1 MAAVVTLKTER
12 VLLRDW
18 RDVDL
23 PLFAALNADPQVM
36 RHFPRTLSREES
48 DAGAARIRAALQEH
62 GWGLWAAEWEGAF
75 IGFVGLSRPRFTAH
89 FTPCVELGWRL
100 APAAQGR
107 GLATEAARAALDF
120 ALRALPQEPLVAF
133 TVPANTPSLRVMEKL
148 GLVPDGGFE
157 HPGLPEGHPLRWH
170 LLYRHQSTK
179 KSGVGSTA
187 GSTR

>member
-1 MAAVVTLKTER
+1 MAAVVTLKTGR
-12 VLLRDW
+12 VVLRDW
-18 RDVDL
+18 RDADV
-23 PLFAALNADPQVM
+23 PPFAALNADPLVM
-36 RHFPRTLSREES
+36 HHFPATLSREES
-48 DAGAARIRAALQEH
+48 NAGAARIRTFLTEH

-100 APAAQGR
+100 ARFAQGR
-107 GLATEAARAALDF
+107 GLATEAAGAALDF
-120 ALRALPQEPLVAF
+120 ALRELPGEPLVSF

-148 GLVPDGGFE
+148 GLVPDGDFE
-157 HPGLPEGHPLRWH
+157 HPGLPVGHPLRRH

-187 GSTR
+187 GSMR